1 MQSRP
6 KLHGEWIGS
15 TLASY
20 GGLQDL
26 RLWTLVTQQLAI
38 SRQNPPLGKYRGK
51 WENGR
56 TNFSGGFWGVDFSW
70 TSGEDPRSIGALL
83 AALSPRMPLNCTKS
97 VPENLACCAM
107 LLHDLPISRLRFL
120 A

>member
-1 MQSRP
+1 MKIQSRP

-15 TLASY
+15 TLASH

-38 SRQNPPLGKYRGK
+38 FRQNPPLEKYRGK

-56 TNFSGGFWGVDFSW
+56 PNFSGGFWGVDFSW

-83 AALSPRMPLNCTKS
+83 AALSPKMPLNCREFAL
-97 VPENLACCAM
+97 ENLACRAN
-107 LLHDLPISRLRFL
+107 LLRET
-120 A
+120 